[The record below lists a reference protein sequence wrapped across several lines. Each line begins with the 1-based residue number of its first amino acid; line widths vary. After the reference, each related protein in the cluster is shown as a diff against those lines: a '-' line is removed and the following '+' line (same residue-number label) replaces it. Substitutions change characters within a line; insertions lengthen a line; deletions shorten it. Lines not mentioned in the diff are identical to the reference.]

1 MENDVFI
8 ILNSFFVVFFWRCAM
23 VAFEDGQTATG
34 WMQIVFSAGNG
45 AMLAINLGY

>member
-1 MENDVFI
+1 MNTVFI
-8 ILNSFFVVFFWRCAM
+8 ALSAFFMVFFWRCAM
-23 VAFEDGQTATG
+23 VAFEDEQTATG